1 MANSPKGPKKNRL
14 LKTVKQAITRYKMF
28 EPKDSV
34 LVGVSGGPDSIAL
47 LYSLL
52 ALSHTFPITIGVAHF
67 NHTLRGKDSDR
78 DAAFVADIAK
88 KLALPFY
95 EKKRDTLAFKRKE
108 KLSLEEAARHL
119 RYDFLLNTAKEYKF
133 DKIALGHNLEDN
145 AELILMYLFRGSGL
159 SGVSGI
165 PAVRDAKIVR
175 PLILSSRP
183 HILDFIAQEGLKHVT
198 DSSNA
203 DRRYLRNRVRHD
215 LIPMLKESYN
225 PNIADTL
232 VRFGSILESE
242 DKWIEKILDPVFEKA
257 VCAKQADMLTLSTLE
272 LGVIHIAAQRR
283 IIRRAIKHVK
293 GDLRRIT
300 FTHVDS
306 VINLQKSPTGFGTL
320 DLPDRIMIML
330 KNKTLIISR
339 EKQTL
344 RSITGRNGKPEPISF
359 KYTLFKK
366 EFKPITLTIKETGVT
381 LRFSRKSIGSLSNI
395 SHSDKHMAFM
405 DMDKLTLPLVIRN
418 SYSGDR
424 YTPLGM
430 TGTVKISKF
439 FINRKVPRV
448 QRSKCPI
455 LLSKDR
461 IILVAGHEIDDS
473 VKVTPSTKNVIK
485 VELFLA

>member
-28 EPKDSV
+28 ETKDSV

-52 ALSHTFPITIGVAHF
+52 DLSDTFPITIGVAHF

-78 DAAFVADIAK
+78 DASFVADIAK
-88 KLALPFY
+88 RLALPFY
-95 EKKRDTLAFKRKE
+95 EKKGDTLAFKRKK

-119 RYDFLLNTAKEYKF
+119 RYDFLLNTANEYRF

-165 PAVRDAKIVR
+165 PAVRDARIVR

-183 HILDFIAQEGLKHVT
+183 QILDFISQKGLKHVT
-198 DSSNA
+198 DTSNS

-215 LIPMLKESYN
+215 LIPMLRESYN
-225 PNIADTL
+225 PNITATL
-232 VRFGSILESE
+232 SRFGSILESE
-242 DKWIEKILDPVFEKA
+242 DKWIEKILDPVFKKA
-257 VCAKQADMLTLSTLE
+257 VCVKQAGRLALSTLE
-272 LGVIHIAAQRR
+272 LDEIHIAAQRR

-300 FTHVDS
+300 FTHIDS
-306 VINLQKSPTGFGTL
+306 IINLLKSPTGFGSL

-330 KNKTLIISR
+330 KNRKLVISK
-339 EKQTL
+339 EKRAL
-344 RSITGRNGKPEPISF
+344 RSIANRNGKPEAISF
-359 KYTLFKK
+359 KYTVCQK
-366 EFKPITLTIKETGVT
+366 EFKPITLLIKETGLT
-381 LRFSRKSIGSLSNI
+381 LKFSRKSIEDLSNI
-395 SHSDKHMAFM
+395 SHSDKHIALM
-405 DMDKLTLPLVIRN
+405 DMDKFKPPLVVRN
-418 SYSGDR
+418 SYPGDR
-424 YTPLGM
+424 YTPLGL

-448 QRSKCPI
+448 QRAKCPI
-455 LLSKDR
+455 LLGNQR
-461 IILVAGHEIDDS
+461 IIWVAGHRIDDS
-473 VKVTPSTKNVIK
+473 VKITASTENVLK